1 MAYQRRSYQPPC
13 VQSQGYS
20 VRVDTR
26 DAIPFAA
33 VWRIPQFVNA
43 LIKLG
48 LFGMVLY
55 LFMGMVS
62 NFHKS
67 FQIYHPVTYRER
79 LDMIAELEA
88 KCRIRTN
95 FQAGQR
101 CHSKALADT
110 TLYIARRK
118 REAMR

>member
-1 MAYQRRSYQPPC
+1 
-13 VQSQGYS
+13 
-20 VRVDTR
+20 
-26 DAIPFAA
+26 
-33 VWRIPQFVNA
+33 
-43 LIKLG
+43 
-48 LFGMVLY
+48 MVTY
-55 LFMGMVS
+55 LFLGMVS

-67 FQIYHPVTYRER
+67 FEIYHPVTYRER

-101 CHSKALADT
+101 CHSRALAET